1 MADFISYDDN
11 LFFVM
16 AQTKHLQNGLRLTL
30 HRPIFSGF
38 YIKQFNFLADVL
50 RSIQR
55 ELFER
60 PQLIKLN
67 DYLQL
72 LRSSQAM
79 FIRLLET
86 FLSHSMF
93 VVDNNRDIAVLKQE
107 MQDNLDQVIDRLSE
121 DDKNITEVDTVST
134 EEMSILLSSSSEE
147 DVS

>member
-11 LFFVM
+11 LFFIM
-16 AQTKHLQNGLRLTL
+16 TQTKHLQNGLRLTL
-30 HRPIFSGF
+30 HRSIFSGF
-38 YIKQFNFLADVL
+38 YIKQFNFIADVL
-50 RSIQR
+50 RSIQK

-72 LRSSQAM
+72 LRSTETM

-93 VVDNNRDIAVLKQE
+93 VVDSNKDIALLKQE
-107 MQDNLDQVIDRLSE
+107 MEDNLDQVIERLSE
-121 DDKNITEVDTVST
+121 DDKNITEVDTVSS
-134 EEMSILLSSSSEE
+134 EEMSILLSPPSAEE
-147 DVS
+147 DM